1 MLKII
6 NGAVY
11 DPERG
16 INGEIGTVCVGSD
29 GKICEIQTDAPCE
42 VVDAAGCAVMAG
54 GVDIHSHIAGT
65 KVNSARSMCPEDHYD
80 HFKPHTATT
89 RAGTGFTVPTSFY
102 TGYEYAGLGYTTV
115 FEAAVPPLEARHAHE
130 ELLDVPIID
139 TGAYTLMGNNYMVMQ
154 ILAEEDPAAR
164 RERLRDLVS
173 WLLDSTRGYAVK
185 VVNPGGVESWKWA
198 QGIQNLDTPVPPF
211 GVTPRQI
218 MTGLAETIRDLGLP
232 HGMHLHCNHLGEAGN
247 YITTLE
253 TMRALDGLPFHLTHL
268 QFHAYGQSKKGSL
281 KSAARELA
289 DYINEHPNVT
299 FDVGQMVFG
308 PATTMTA
315 DAPMQYRLHVV
326 TGHKWIN
333 NDVEMESGA
342 GVVPLQYKPTS
353 LVNAI
358 QWCIGLELLLLVKNP
373 WQVILTTDHPN
384 AGPFSAYPQI
394 IRLLMDRDYRAA
406 QMEALNPRV
415 GKYTVLAQLQR
426 EYTLEEI
433 AVITRSAAAKTL
445 GLAQRGNLRAG
456 SAGDIAVYRIQE
468 DKERMFR
475 EPAYVFKDGAPV
487 VRDGK
492 AVQSPQGR
500 RLVVRLDGDAALP
513 DDLAQEFHNYY
524 SITLAN
530 FPVQDEYIPRP
541 EVISCKRTA

>member
-6 NGAVY
+6 NGSVY
-11 DPERG
+11 DPIQG
-16 INGEIGTVCVGSD
+16 LNGQIGTVWVGDD
-29 GKICEIQTDAPCE
+29 GKICEPPRDARSCE
-42 VVDAAGCAVMAG
+42 TVDATGCAVMAG

-130 ELLDVPIID
+130 ELLDVPIVD
-139 TGAYTLMGNNYMVMQ
+139 TGTYTLMGNNYMVMQ
-154 ILAEEDPAAR
+154 ILAEQDPVAR
-164 RERLRDLVS
+164 RERLRNLVS
-173 WLLDSTRGYAVK
+173 WLLTSTKGYAVK

-198 QGIQNLDTPVPPF
+198 QSIQNLDTPVPPF
-211 GVTPRQI
+211 WVTPRQI
-218 MTGLAETIRDLGLP
+218 MMGLAETIRDLGLP

-253 TMRALDGLPFHLTHL
+253 TMQTLDGLPFHLTHL
-268 QFHAYGQSKKGSL
+268 QFHAYGKNEKGML
-281 KSAARELA
+281 KSAAQELA

-299 FDVGQMVFG
+299 CDVGQMVFG

-315 DAPMQYRLHVV
+315 DAPMQYRLHVA

-342 GVVPLQYKPTS
+342 GVVPLLYKPTS
-353 LVNAI
+353 LINAI
-358 QWCIGLELLLLVKNP
+358 QWCIGLELLLLIKNA
-373 WQVILTTDHPN
+373 WQIILTTDHPN

-394 IRLLMDRDYRAA
+394 IRLLMDRDYRAG
-406 QMEALNPRV
+406 QMEALHPRV
-415 GKYTVLAQLQR
+415 GRHTVLEQLTR

-433 AVITRSAAAKTL
+433 AIVTRSAAAKTL
-445 GLAQRGNLRAG
+445 GLQQRGNLRVG
-456 SAGDIAVYRIQE
+456 SCGDIAVYRLQE
-468 DKERMFR
+468 DKQQMFTL
-475 EPAYVFKDGAPV
+475 PAYVFKDGVPV
-487 VRDGK
+487 VRDGQ
-492 AVQSPQGR
+492 ATQSPQGR
-500 RLVVRLDGDAALP
+500 RLLVQPDCDAVLP
-513 DDLAQEFHNYY
+513 DDLAQEFHRYY

-530 FPVQDEYIPRP
+530 FPVQEEYVPKP
-541 EVISCKRTA
+541 EVISCK